1 MAIFNLRRTGCVFF
15 IASLFLF
22 ENTSAKDEAIEA
34 DSFWASR
41 AIEIEEVQIQV
52 LDKISGKVYRGK
64 IKVGD
69 PVAFGNLVILL
80 KRAFK
85 NDPSEDKEV
94 YAYIEIYE
102 SPIDGPDMD
111 VTVDRFG
118 NQVIERINGKKIFA
132 KYLFASSPAINQF
145 QHPIYDVRVEFSS
158 DNTNNN
164 SNKKS

>member
-1 MAIFNLRRTGCVFF
+1 M
-15 IASLFLF
+15 
-22 ENTSAKDEAIEA
+22 D
-34 DSFWASR
+34 
-41 AIEIEEVQIQV
+41 
-52 LDKISGKVYRGK
+52 GK